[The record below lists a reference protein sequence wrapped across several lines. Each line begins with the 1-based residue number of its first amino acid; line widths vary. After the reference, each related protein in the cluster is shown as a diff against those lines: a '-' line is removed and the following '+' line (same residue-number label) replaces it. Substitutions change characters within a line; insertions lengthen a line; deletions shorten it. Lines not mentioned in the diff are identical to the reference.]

1 MAASSAAVTGGAA
14 SAATAPQK
22 SDRLLKAIAVER
34 GFRAVVLI
42 AIGIVLMTHAH
53 TDWGHTINVVAHDL
67 GFDPSRNG
75 IQKLIDKVEAIS
87 PTKYFFFGVVALAY
101 GVLEGVEGYGL
112 WRRRR
117 WAEYLTV
124 IATCL
129 LFIPE
134 IDELAK
140 RVTALKVAAL
150 IVNAVIV
157 AYLVWR
163 LRRNE

>member
-1 MAASSAAVTGGAA
+1 MAGPTATAGAA
-14 SAATAPQK
+14 AKP
-22 SDRLLKAIAVER
+22 DRLIKAIALER
-34 GFRAVVLI
+34 GFRAIVLVS
-42 AIGIVLMTHAH
+42 IGIVLMTHAH
-53 TDWGHTINVVAHDL
+53 TDWGHTINVVARQL

-75 IQKLIDKVEAIS
+75 IQQLIDKVEAIS
-87 PTKYFFFGVVALAY
+87 PTKYFFFGVVAVGY
-101 GVLEGVEGYGL
+101 GILEGVEGYGL

-150 IVNAVIV
+150 IVNIVIV
-157 AYLVWR
+157 VYLGWR
-163 LRRNE
+163 LRRDE

>member
-1 MAASSAAVTGGAA
+1 MAGPTALAGGEAK
-14 SAATAPQK
+14 P
-22 SDRLLKAIAVER
+22 DRLIRAIALER
-34 GFRAVVLI
+34 GFRAIVLVG
-42 AIGIVLMTHAH
+42 IGIVLMTHAH
-53 TDWGHTINVVAHDL
+53 TDWGHTINVVARQL

-75 IQKLIDKVEAIS
+75 VQKLIDKVEAIS
-87 PTKYFFFGVVALAY
+87 PTKYFFFGAVAVGY
-101 GVLEGVEGYGL
+101 GILEGVEGYGL

-150 IVNAVIV
+150 IVNVVIV
-157 AYLVWR
+157 GYLVWR
-163 LRRNE
+163 LRHNE